1 MKYKILCF
9 FFFANYALQAQ
20 KNIATITKPKLMVG
34 LVIDQMR
41 WDYLYR
47 YENRYSNNGFK
58 RLIKDGF
65 SCNNTFIPYTPS
77 VTAVGHTC
85 IYTGSVPAINGIVGN
100 NWYNKTLKK
109 VVYCSDDELA
119 TGIGGDVKSGKM
131 SPVNMLTTTITDELK
146 LATNNKST
154 VVGVCI
160 KDRGAIFPAGHNA
173 NAAYWYDGKTGN
185 WITSNYYAKA
195 LPNWLTEINNK
206 KMANEYFKNDWNTL
220 YNIDSYTQSTADE
233 KKYEAKMK
241 KETTTSFPHN
251 LKQYTDKDFD
261 MLSSTPYGNTFTL
274 DVAKAAIQNYALGK
288 NTVPDF
294 LTISLSSTDYIGHKF
309 GPNSIEMEDTYLRL
323 DKDIADFLTYLDK
336 TIGIN
341 NYTLF
346 LTADHGVAHIPDY
359 LKENKIPAGNWE
371 NDSMVKALNMAV
383 KEKFN
388 IDKVIVSE
396 QNYQLYLNDE
406 AIATNAIGKEN
417 IVSFIITYCESQ
429 KGIAQA
435 FELQKLQVTTLPEP
449 IKKMLAN
456 GYHKKRSGDIQI
468 ILEPAWIDGG
478 NTGTTHGLWNPYD
491 THIPM
496 LWYGNGINKGK
507 TNKTMYMS
515 DIAPTIAALLNIQMP
530 NGCVGEVMTG
540 VLKD

>member
-1 MKYKILCF
+1 MKYKIWF
-9 FFFANYALQAQ
+9 FLLLFNASLFAQ
-20 KNIATITKPKLMVG
+20 KNTPLLTKPKLMIG

-65 SCNNTFIPYTPS
+65 SCENTFIPYTPS
-77 VTAVGHTC
+77 VTAVGHAC
-85 IYTGSVPAINGIVGN
+85 VYTGSVPAINGVIGN
-100 NWYNKTLKK
+100 NWYSKQLKR
-109 VVYCSDDELA
+109 VVYCSDDEQA
-119 TGIGGDVKSGKM
+119 IGIGGDAKSGKM

-146 LATNNKST
+146 LATNNKSK

-160 KDRGAIFPAGHNA
+160 KDRGAIFPAGHSA
-173 NAAYWYDGKTGN
+173 NGAYWYDGKTGN
-185 WITSNYYAKA
+185 WITSDYYEKA

-220 YNIDSYTQSTADE
+220 YNLDSYTQSTADE

-251 LKQYTDKDFD
+251 LKQYTNKDFD

-274 DVAKAAIQNYALGK
+274 DVAKAAIQNYTLGK
-288 NTVPDF
+288 NSVPDF
-294 LTISLSSTDYIGHKF
+294 ITVSLSSTDYIGHKF
-309 GPNSIEMEDTYLRL
+309 GPNSIEIEDTYLRL

-336 TIGIN
+336 NIGVN

-346 LTADHGVAHIPDY
+346 LTADHGVAHIPEY
-359 LKENKIPAGNWE
+359 LKENKIPTGNWE
-371 NDSMVKALNMAV
+371 NDSMVKVLNVAI

-388 IDKVIVSE
+388 IEKVILSE

-406 AIATNAIGKEN
+406 VIATNTINKEN
-417 IVSFIITYCESQ
+417 IINFIIAYCENQ

-435 FELQKLQVTTLPEP
+435 FEIQKLNATTLPEP

-478 NTGTTHGLWNPYD
+478 KTGTTHGLWNPYD

-507 TNKTMYMS
+507 SNKTMYMT
-515 DIAPTIAALLNIQMP
+515 DIAPTIAALLKIQMP